1 MEDCGKDGLRVES
14 MMNGECIQSMEE
26 KDDEKKEVRQML
38 ELARSEGSKLNGG
51 YSFIHLTLRM
61 GIHVLGRKSIEQVV
75 IWDQKAEQAVTFV
88 MNGSNLREEA
98 EVWLPSGY
106 GRQESKEELGVEKD
120 GVESTTTVVEEDT
133 STSTTLGDA
142 GRLVEQKMSQETTAV
157 ETMSYERLAEAV
169 DKQKAADDVEADCEK
184 EKGDVSKAS
193 EQNVLDKSEAD
204 DVETEDKRVQPI
216 HYNGNGG
223 VQAARRKAENIMFHH
238 NLSCLVDS
246 VVEYLVLR
254 EEHRKSAKEFL
265 VDLSNK
271 WFESLDSHMQTS
283 ECVSAANGWKDCCWA
298 YKDVYLE
305 LAEGVGPF
313 KQKYFEDDSGLPL
326 TNKKMV
332 HWMCKGFY
340 ITCTEMSSMCHG
352 FAYAEENDRWKSWES
367 SDEYLE
373 LLTLRRAER
382 C

>member
-1 MEDCGKDGLRVES
+1 MIFGMR
-14 MMNGECIQSMEE
+14 N
-26 KDDEKKEVRQML
+26 
-38 ELARSEGSKLNGG
+38 
-51 YSFIHLTLRM
+51 
-61 GIHVLGRKSIEQVV
+61 IEQVV
-75 IWDQKAEQAVTFV
+75 VWNQETAQAVTFV
-88 MNGSNLREEA
+88 LKSTLDRNA
-98 EVWLPSGY
+98 QPWLPQGSG
-106 GRQESKEELGVEKD
+106 QEYKEDE
-120 GVESTTTVVEEDT
+120 VVEEEDKNT
-133 STSTTLGDA
+133 EST
-142 GRLVEQKMSQETTAV
+142 EV

-169 DKQKAADDVEADCEK
+169 DKQKAEDDVEADCEK
-184 EKGDVSKAS
+184 EKGDVSKAP

-204 DVETEDKRVQPI
+204 DLETADRRVQPV

-223 VQAARRKAENIMFHH
+223 GQAARQRAENIMFHH

-254 EEHRKSAKEFL
+254 EEHHRKSAKEFL

-283 ECVSAANGWKDCCWA
+283 ECVSASNGWKDCCWA

-305 LAEGVGPF
+305 LAELVGAF
-313 KQKYFEDDSGLPL
+313 KKKYFDDPGMSL

-332 HWMCKGFY
+332 SSVCKGFY
-340 ITCTEMSSMCHG
+340 ITCTEMSSMWNG

-373 LLTLRRAER
+373 VLTLR
-382 C
+382 

>member
-1 MEDCGKDGLRVES
+1 MVSAESIQNLAENGGEMGDTAQYVKRLAEQGGDFNGNASYTDLWLKMTMKATVEIFGNDRITRIEMWNQETKQWISFLLSDLRSDAAVFFPTA
-14 MMNGECIQSMEE
+14 GVAADVKTTE
-26 KDDEKKEVRQML
+26 KIDDESDLGGKKTS
-38 ELARSEGSKLNGG
+38 SETK
-51 YSFIHLTLRM
+51 
-61 GIHVLGRKSIEQVV
+61 
-75 IWDQKAEQAVTFV
+75 
-88 MNGSNLREEA
+88 
-98 EVWLPSGY
+98 
-106 GRQESKEELGVEKD
+106 
-120 GVESTTTVVEEDT
+120 
-133 STSTTLGDA
+133 
-142 GRLVEQKMSQETTAV
+142 VEQDLTNSGEKSTEV

-223 VQAARRKAENIMFHH
+223 VQAARRRAENIMFHH

-246 VVEYLVLR
+246 VVGYLVLR
-254 EEHRKSAKEFL
+254 EEYRKPAKEFL
-265 VDLSNK
+265 VDFSNK

-283 ECVSAANGWKDCCWA
+283 ECVSAANGWEDCCWA

-305 LAEGVGPF
+305 LAEGVGTF

-326 TNKKMV
+326 TYKKMV
-332 HWMCKGFY
+332 GWMCKGFY
-340 ITCTEMSSMCHG
+340 ITCTEMSSMCNG

-367 SDEYLE
+367 SDEYLD
-373 LLTLRRAER
+373 LLTLRGRAGSQVMSISK